1 MKLKFRAEKKDW
13 IMFGIY
19 AVVLLYFVAIAVLN
33 LAQFASGDIDHPF
46 HGFNPF
52 PAFGPNFIGITI
64 ILYIIA
70 LIASIFSVSDRF
82 FDMEKGFGFSTESKK
97 EKGYSRWLDEKE
109 LKNQDDIEVVDVQAE
124 NAEAGGI
131 PLINDGK
138 KMWVDNSEGH
148 NIIIG
153 STGAGKSQI
162 TMFPLIKSL
171 AKHDESMIITDPKGE
186 LFEGTSNML
195 YGMLNICFI
204 VL

>member
-33 LAQFASGDIDHPF
+33 LAQFASGDVDHPF
-46 HGFNPF
+46 HGFNPL
-52 PAFGPNFIGITI
+52 PAFEPGFLGITI
-64 ILYIIA
+64 VLYIIA
-70 LIASIFSVSDRF
+70 LIASVLSVSDRF
-82 FDMEKGFGFSTESKK
+82 FDREKGLGFSTESKK
-97 EKGYSRWLDEKE
+97 EKGYSRWLSEKE
-109 LKNQDDIEVVDVQAE
+109 LKNQSDIEVVNIKDE
-124 NAEAGGI
+124 NAEAGGM

-138 KMWVDNSEGH
+138 KMWVDNGEGH

-171 AKHDESMIITDPKGE
+171 AKHDESMIITDPKG
-186 LFEGTSNML
+186 
-195 YGMLNICFI
+195 
-204 VL
+204 

>member
-46 HGFNPF
+46 HGFNPL
-52 PAFGPNFIGITI
+52 PAFEPSFLGITI
-64 ILYIIA
+64 VLYIIA
-70 LIASIFSVSDRF
+70 LVASVLSVSDRF
-82 FDMEKGFGFSTESKK
+82 FDREKGLGFSTESKK
-97 EKGYSRWLDEKE
+97 EKGYSRWLEEKE
-109 LKNQDDIEVVDVQAE
+109 LKNQKDIEVVNVKDE
-124 NAEAGGI
+124 NAQAGGM

-138 KMWVDNSEGH
+138 KMWVDNGEGH

-171 AKHDESMIITDPKGE
+171 AKNDESMIITDPKG
-186 LFEGTSNML
+186 
-195 YGMLNICFI
+195 
-204 VL
+204 